1 MPVKLASV
9 ERPAKDKGIK
19 FKEAMPVLRSGGES
33 RPFEY
38 PHLYR
43 IQAGDWRIS
52 YAVEHNRL
60 AILVLEVLN
69 PDGTS
74 EEATRKDETP
84 DTVKRTM
91 KVKLL
96 DWPEGSPSRDLP
108 PDEVG
113 KKLKIKFL
121 DLADEITKDGPE
133 APRAGANIKLAPTA
147 STQSEKSR
155 ITFVDATARPA
166 PADEEGERRTASK
179 GGGTGKVTPLD
190 GPTL

>member
-1 MPVKLASV
+1 MPLKLRNVDISVKLR
-9 ERPAKDKGIK
+9 ED
-19 FKEAMPVLRSGGES
+19 MPELRSGGEN

-60 AILVLEVLN
+60 AILVLEVLT
-69 PDGTS
+69 PEGTV
-74 EEATRKDETP
+74 RKDATADNLER
-84 DTVKRTM
+84 KM

-108 PDEVG
+108 AEEVG

-121 DLADEITKDGPE
+121 DLADELRAEGAE
-133 APRAGANIKLAPTA
+133 APRPAGSIRLSPL
-147 STQSEKSR
+147 SGGQMEKRR
-155 ITFVDATARPA
+155 ITFVDAAVRPV
-166 PADEEGERRTASK
+166 PAQGNDRERVASK
-179 GGGTGKVTPLD
+179 RDTEGKITPVD
-190 GPTL
+190 GPSM